1 MAAAKEKTQMNCSEM
16 RIRVTEEDIRLG
28 VRRSPSGCMIAR
40 AVQRAT
46 GLNCKMGCNLL
57 FLKPGGPS
65 FTVPGFVSARRE
77 AFDLGWQVK
86 PFEFEIPSRFM
97 SQDRENIAIGAVK
110 AVTAEEEMAL
120 VP

>member
-1 MAAAKEKTQMNCSEM
+1 MNRSEM
-16 RIRVTEEDIRLG
+16 RIHVTEEDIRLG

-46 GLNCKMGCNLL
+46 GLNCKMGCNML
-57 FLKPGGPS
+57 FLNPGGPS
-65 FTVPGFVSARRE
+65 FAVPGYVSARRE

-86 PFEFEIPSRFM
+86 PFEFEIPSRFVV
-97 SQDRENIAIGAVK
+97 QVGENIASEVAK
-110 AVTAEEEMAL
+110 AVTPEEEMAL